1 MIQITYGKNRNE
13 ISKELNI
20 DIEGEHVAIGVEH
33 IASALKRIKQ
43 IGYVVFFSCELND
56 DYSLLDIEVIEE
68 LLLFLTQFYRR
79 FSLVIK
85 QSDKRK
91 KKIVIH
97 YMNRSYSHT
106 EITNGD
112 KTYFSY
118 SRIKQSIEFA
128 NNVFSNVIE

>member
-1 MIQITYGKNRNE
+1 MVQITYGKDRNE

-33 IASALKRIKQ
+33 IASVLKRIKH
-43 IGYVVFFSCELND
+43 IGYVIFFSYELDN

-68 LLLFLTQFYRR
+68 LLLFLTQLYRR

-85 QSDKRK
+85 QSDKGK

-106 EITNGD
+106 EVTNGD
-112 KTYFSY
+112 KTYSSY
-118 SRIKQSIEFA
+118 LGIKQSIEFA
-128 NNVFSNVIE
+128 NNLFSNVIE